1 VLVYIRDPDGV
12 WTLPPSTLAALE
24 REFPE
29 VRFIAPAD
37 RTEADARLPEADVV
51 LGWAVTPRNFATA
64 KRLRWIH
71 VTAAGV
77 GALLFPELAA
87 SEVAI
92 TNGRG
97 LHSASMAEHTL
108 GVMLAFAR
116 KLHLARDAQHERRW
130 TQRDLWTGSPPF
142 AALAGATLGVV
153 GLGRVGEAVATGAR
167 ALGMRVL
174 AVRRRPAPAK
184 GAAAAS
190 GSAAHEQWGL
200 ERLADLL
207 AASDWVVLAAPLTA
221 DTRHLIGAPQL
232 AHMKREAVL
241 INLGRG
247 ALIDE
252 RALIAALA
260 EGRIAGAGLDVFED
274 EPLPADSPLWGMSQ
288 VIVTPHISGL
298 GPRYWERAME
308 QFASHLRAFIEHR
321 ALENLVDKRAGY

>member
-1 VLVYIRDPDGV
+1 MLVFIRDPEGV
-12 WTLPPSTLAALE
+12 WTLPHSALAALE
-24 REFPE
+24 REFPA

-37 RTEADARLPEADVV
+37 RAEADARLPEADVV

-77 GALLFPELAA
+77 GAQLFPELAA
-87 SEVAI
+87 SDVAL

-108 GVMLAFAR
+108 GVILAFAR
-116 KLHLARDAQHERRW
+116 KLHLARDAQRERRW
-130 TQRDLWTGSPPF
+130 TQRELWTGEPPF
-142 AALAGATLGVV
+142 AALAGATLGLV
-153 GLGRVGEAVATGAR
+153 GLGRVGEAVAASAR

-174 AVRRRPAPAK
+174 AVRRRPACANTP
-184 GAAAAS
+184 AAAAS
-190 GSAAHEQWGL
+190 SAHEQWGL

-221 DTRHLIGAPQL
+221 DTRHLIGAAQL
-232 AHMKREAVL
+232 AQMKREAVL

-252 RALIAALA
+252 RALIAALT
-260 EGRIAGAGLDVFED
+260 EGRIAGAGLDVFEE
-274 EPLPADSPLWGMSQ
+274 EPLPQGSPLWGMPQ

-308 QFASHLRAFIEHR
+308 QFATHLRAFLEKR